1 MLILCGLPASGKS
14 TRRRE
19 WLAEDPDGRIYV
31 NYDEMRASDGVPFSR
46 KHEDEIKARAITT
59 VRAAADAGL
68 SVCIDNTNLSQRVRE
83 MWRQLGRSLS
93 MTVVEEEIDTPVE
106 ECVRRDRLRTGKARV
121 GRAVIENMAL
131 RYGFIDWPAYERI
144 VIVDV
149 DGTLANG
156 DHRVHY
162 VTPRGQVCPEV
173 AKNNGV
179 TCAYGCKVCGGHGQI
194 VKKKDW
200 RSYFAA
206 CPLDTPHQPIIDLV
220 NVLSDAYTILI
231 VSGRDMSQAGIATED
246 WLDGHGV
253 CYDHLFMR
261 PGGDGRVDVD
271 VKKEILEYLPKDQ
284 VTYVIDDRPSV
295 LRMWRAEGLTTL
307 AVGPG
312 EEF

>member
-106 ECVRRDRLRTGKARV
+106 ECVRRDRLRGKARV

-149 DGTLANG
+149 DGTLADG
-156 DHRVHY
+156 THREHFV
-162 VTPRGQVCPEV
+162 RRCD
-173 AKNNGV
+173 
-179 TCAYGCKVCGGHGQI
+179 CKKATIIQDDDTACRI
-194 VKKKDW
+194 CDKELRKKDW

-284 VTYVIDDRPSV
+284 VIYVIDDRPSV